1 MHSVCKSVGIILIN
15 RFGCEKLAQLVIS
28 TGCDFTNNPLI
39 VSSECICNCKWLNVL
54 LRNTNV
60 FIYDGHEKLEYILKI
75 VSAHSQ
81 VTSLKYDGTF
91 HEHELDLIC
100 HTNLVELYITS
111 NVYHLSGV
119 ARVLAILPQTRL
131 LYFTAIIP
139 LHLRTKKVH
148 EAVYKLDPTCIW
160 NFYDPRSESDAY
172 EYIEN
177 NYKPRVSKIVRLVKY
192 LNLPVELVRELITIL
207 GC

>member
-1 MHSVCKSVGIILIN
+1 MHSVCKSVGIYLIN

-39 VSSECICNCKWLNVL
+39 VSSECICNCKWLNML
-54 LRNTNV
+54 LRYTNV

-75 VSAHSQ
+75 VSAHSK
-81 VTSLKYDGTF
+81 VTILKYDGTF

-111 NVYHLSGV
+111 NVYHLSGI

-139 LHLRTKKVH
+139 LHLRTKQVH

-160 NFYDPRSESDAY
+160 NYYDPRSESNAY
-172 EYIEN
+172 DYIEK
-177 NYKPRVSKIVRLVKY
+177 YYHKRVTRYTILVRHLQI
-192 LNLPVELVRELITIL
+192 PVELIRELSKL
-207 GC
+207 LD

>member
-1 MHSVCKSVGIILIN
+1 M
-15 RFGCEKLAQLVIS
+15 VIS

-54 LRNTNV
+54 LRYTNV

-75 VSAHSQ
+75 VSAHSK
-81 VTSLKYDGTF
+81 VTILKYDGTF
-91 HEHELDLIC
+91 HEHELDLTC
-100 HTNLVELYITS
+100 YTNLVELYITS
-111 NVYHLSGV
+111 NVYHLSGI

-139 LHLRTKKVH
+139 LHLRTNQVH
-148 EAVYKLDPTCIW
+148 ESVYKLDSTCIW

-177 NYKPRVSKIVRLVKY
+177 NYKPRVNQIVRLVKY
-192 LNLPVELVRELITIL
+192 LNLPVELVRELITFL